1 MYDIIIVGAGGFGR
15 EVYAWA
21 YETYLESENENYR
34 IKGFI
39 DSNPKSL
46 DGFNIDCKVLSDENK
61 YSISEN
67 DRFIVAIGNID
78 LKKKIVNTLIEKEAQ
93 FVSLIHHTAII
104 TPTAKIGKGCVI
116 CPFVIVSDNVI
127 INDFSMLNYY
137 SSCGHDATVG
147 KYSILS
153 PYATL
158 NGFSVLE
165 DEVFLGTHSTVTYNS
180 KIGYRSK
187 VSANSVAMNDAP
199 RHSLIYGVPG
209 KSRVIFHE

>member
-1 MYDIIIVGAGGFGR
+1 MYNIIIVGAGGFGR
-15 EVYAWA
+15 EVYTWA
-21 YETYLESENENYR
+21 CKTYLESDNDYK
-34 IKGFI
+34 IKGFL
-39 DSNPKSL
+39 DSNLKSL
-46 DGFNIDCKVLSDENK
+46 DGFKINAKVLSDENN
-61 YSISEN
+61 YLVAEN
-67 DRFIVAIGNID
+67 DRFIIAIGNID
-78 LKKKIVNTLIEKEAQ
+78 TKKKIVKTLEGKGAQ
-93 FVSLIHHTAII
+93 FISLIHHTAVIA
-104 TPTAKIGKGCVI
+104 PTAKIGKGCVI
-116 CPFVIVSDNVI
+116 CPFVTVSDNVV
-127 INDFSMLNYY
+127 INDFSMLNFY

-199 RHSLIYGVPG
+199 RYSLVYGVPG
-209 KSRVIFHE
+209 KSKVVFHE